1 MNERIP
7 AMIEPA
13 EDCLTAPIHTTGAI
27 QPHGY
32 MLSCGVVDERIRHVS
47 ANIANLLGLEPAE
60 VLGLDM
66 THFLEEDMLLQ
77 VRDAVAAAGPDD
89 GTAQRVGTGN
99 VGSLMMPCDI
109 SAHASEGLLHIEF
122 EPRSARQETRAPTRV
137 AQRMVSRLG
146 RDAVGAEFFQHVARE
161 VHQLTGYDRVMV
173 YRFRADDTGEV
184 VAEVAAD
191 GMQPYLG
198 LRYPASD
205 IPPPARHLYLRN
217 RVRVIPDA
225 RYEPVPIVPATC
237 RSGEPV
243 DLTQH
248 VLRSVSPVHLEYLR
262 NMGVAASMSISII
275 SEGRLW
281 GLIACH
287 HREAR
292 RLSAS
297 ARSAADLFGMFVS
310 VRIAAREQELAMERF
325 EATQHLRDAV
335 VLRLAAAGDFDTALL
350 AELDALREVLD
361 GDGAGLAINGQWNVV
376 GRAPG
381 GSDPTALVAWA
392 NAQEHGGVA
401 LSDVAA
407 DWNAPAL
414 QAPGLAGLLA
424 INLGS
429 PQDWVFLFRVEQV
442 EEVHW
447 AGDPHEGRV
456 ATDDGVRLAPR
467 RSFATWRELV
477 QGRSREWSGA
487 DRRGAER
494 LHRMLREQ
502 RRLSRRGDTGL
513 EPAESPFRALYMQDQ
528 KARLDGLAQ
537 LLDGLGHLDTAATS
551 GIGLRIE
558 QLEAELRRLML
569 DPQEEP
575 GTAHASTGE
584 VAGHR

>member
-1 MNERIP
+1 MSETLPPVTDP
-7 AMIEPA
+7 AQ
-13 EDCLTAPIHTTGAI
+13 DCLTAPIHATGAI

-32 MLSCGVVDERIRHVS
+32 LVSCGLVDERIRHVS
-47 ANIANLLGLEPAE
+47 ANIAELLGLEPAE
-60 VLGLDM
+60 VLGLEM

-77 VRDAVAAAGPDD
+77 VRDAVAAAVPDD
-89 GTAQRVGTGN
+89 GTAQRVGVGN
-99 VGSLMMPCDI
+99 VGALMMPCDI
-109 SAHASEGLLHIEF
+109 SAHASRGLLHIEF
-122 EPRSARQETRAPTRV
+122 EPQSSRQETRAPTRV

-146 RDAVGAEFFQHVARE
+146 SDAVGAAFFQHVAAE
-161 VHQLTGYDRVMV
+161 IHGLTGYDRVMV

-184 VAEVAAD
+184 VAEVAAA

-205 IPPPARHLYLRN
+205 IPPPARQLYLRN

-225 RYEPVPIVPATC
+225 RYEPISIVPPTGP
-237 RSGEPV
+237 SGEPV
-243 DLTQH
+243 DLSQH

-262 NMGVAASMSISII
+262 NMGVAASMSISLI

-310 VRIAAREQELAMERF
+310 VRIAALEQEQAMQRF

-335 VLRLAAAGDFDTALL
+335 VMRLAAAGDFDAALL
-350 AELDALREVLD
+350 AELDGVRQVLD
-361 GDGAGLAINGQWNVV
+361 GDGAGLAINGRWDVL
-376 GRAPG
+376 GRAPAG
-381 GSDPTALVAWA
+381 ADPGALVDWA
-392 NAQEHGGVA
+392 NAQERGGIA
-401 LSDVAA
+401 MSDVAS

-414 QAPGLAGLLA
+414 QAPGLAGVLA

-442 EEVHW
+442 EEVDW

-477 QGRSREWSGA
+477 QGRSREWTAA
-487 DRRGAER
+487 DRSGAER
-494 LHRMLREQ
+494 LQRMLREQ
-502 RRLSRRGDTGL
+502 RRRSRAAHSAD
-513 EPAESPFRALYMQDQ
+513 PAESPFRTQYLRDQ
-528 KARLDGLAQ
+528 KLRLDGLAQ
-537 LLDGLGHLDTAATS
+537 LLDGLGHLDTTATA

-558 QLEAELRRLML
+558 ELEAELRRLML
-569 DPQEEP
+569 DPQGE
-575 GTAHASTGE
+575 TATAEASTGE
-584 VAGHR
+584 GADHR

>member
-1 MNERIP
+1 MSETLPPVTDP
-7 AMIEPA
+7 AQ
-13 EDCLTAPIHTTGAI
+13 DCLTAPIHTTGAI

-32 MLSCGVVDERIRHVS
+32 LVSCGLVDERIRHVS
-47 ANIANLLGLEPAE
+47 ANIAELLGLEPAE
-60 VLGLDM
+60 MLGLEM

-77 VRDAVAAAGPDD
+77 VRDAVAAAGPED
-89 GTAQRVGTGN
+89 GTVQRVGTGN
-99 VGSLMMPCDI
+99 VGALMMPCDI
-109 SAHASEGLLHIEF
+109 SAHVSDGLLHIEF
-122 EPRSARQETRAPTRV
+122 EPHSSRQETRAPTRV

-146 RDAVGAEFFQHVARE
+146 SDAVGAAFFQHVAAE
-161 VHQLTGYDRVMV
+161 IHGLTGYDRVMV

-184 VAEVAAD
+184 VAEVAAE

-205 IPPPARHLYLRN
+205 IPPPARQLYLRN

-225 RYEPVPIVPATC
+225 RYEPISIVPPTGP
-237 RSGEPV
+237 SGDPV
-243 DLTQH
+243 DLSQH

-262 NMGVAASMSISII
+262 NMGVAASMSISLI

-335 VLRLAAAGDFDTALL
+335 VMRLASAGDFDAALL
-350 AELDALREVLD
+350 AELDGLRQVLD

-381 GSDPTALVAWA
+381 GADPASLVRWA
-392 NAQEHGGVA
+392 NAEEHGGVA
-401 LSDVAA
+401 LSDAAA
-407 DWNAPAL
+407 DWNVPEL
-414 QAPGLAGLLA
+414 QAAGLAGLLA
-424 INLGS
+424 VNLGS

-442 EEVHW
+442 EEVDW
-447 AGDPHEGRV
+447 AGDPHAGRV
-456 ATDDGVRLAPR
+456 ATDDGIRIAPR
-467 RSFATWRELV
+467 RSFATWRQLV
-477 QGRSREWSGA
+477 KGRSREWSSP

-502 RRLSRRGDTGL
+502 RRRSRRADASVDAG
-513 EPAESPFRALYMQDQ
+513 ESPFRGLYLQDQ
-528 KARLDGLAQ
+528 KARLNGLAQ
-537 LLDGLGHLDTAATS
+537 LLDGLGHLDSEVTA

-558 QLEAELRRLML
+558 ALEAELRRLML
-569 DPQEEP
+569 DPPQGP
-575 GTAHASTGE
+575 GTANASTGE
-584 VAGHR
+584 DGAHR